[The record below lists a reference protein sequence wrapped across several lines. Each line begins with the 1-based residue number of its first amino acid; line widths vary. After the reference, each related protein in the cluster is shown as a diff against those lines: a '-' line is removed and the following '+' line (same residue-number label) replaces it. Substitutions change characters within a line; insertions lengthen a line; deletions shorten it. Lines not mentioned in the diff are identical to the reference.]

1 MKINKAIISTIFISI
16 LFSVVISS
24 KVSAHHSFNSEFEA
38 DLVGE
43 VEGVV
48 RRVIWANPHIH
59 YFVETT
65 FPDRSSEIWSLD
77 PPGNLA
83 SYRRENWT
91 RETIQ
96 VGDTVKAIG
105 NLGRGG
111 SKKLYALCITLESG
125 RQIGRCVTPSSEAEI
140 TADPT
145 IDYTIKTNDY
155 DVDISGFWTSR
166 YKFRVTVD
174 DFEPSPMPHTPES
187 AAIYASRQY
196 GDDPALRCKPVGLP
210 RLFGSPYAMQV
221 VDAGTHYL
229 MIYLQENAP
238 RWVYMDG
245 RAPLVDQP
253 LSTMGFS
260 IGHWEDRTLIIETS
274 HLLPAWL
281 DGSGYAMS
289 GGDDTRIVERWTIA
303 EDGLSI
309 DRTMTIYDA
318 LYTQPLIR
326 TRGSQRGDDQ
336 ELLESPACDSTSFY
350 NEMLER
356 GELEA
361 LLQNSIQEEQL

>member
-1 MKINKAIISTIFISI
+1 MSINKVIIFAALITTALTVS
-16 LFSVVISS
+16 ISS
-24 KVSAHHSFNSEFEA
+24 QVVAHHSFNSEFEA
-38 DLVGE
+38 DLEGE

-59 YFVETT
+59 YFVEMTL
-65 FPDRSSEIWSLD
+65 PDGYSEIWSLD

-96 VGDTVKAIG
+96 AGDTVRATG
-105 NLGRGG
+105 NLARDGA
-111 SKKLYALCITLESG
+111 KKLYPLCITLESG
-125 RQIGRCVTPSSEAEI
+125 RRLGRCVSPSNETEV
-140 TADPT
+140 TADPS

-155 DVDISGFWTSR
+155 AVDISGFWTNR

-196 GDDPALRCKPVGLP
+196 GDDPALRCVPPGLP
-210 RLFGSPYAMQV
+210 RLFGSPYPMQV

-229 MIYLQENAP
+229 VVALQGNTP
-238 RWVYMDG
+238 RWVYMNG
-245 RAPLVDQP
+245 RGPLADQP
-253 LSTMGFS
+253 LSSMGFS
-260 IGHWEDRTLIIETS
+260 EGHWEDRTLVIETT

-303 EDGLSI
+303 DDGLSI
-309 DRTMTIYDA
+309 DRTMTIHDA
-318 LYTQPLIR
+318 LYTQPLVR
-326 TRGSQRGDDQ
+326 TRGSQRADDE

-350 NEMLER
+350 SEMLER
-356 GELEA
+356 GELET
-361 LLQNSIQEEQL
+361 LFQNSIQE

>member
-1 MKINKAIISTIFISI
+1 MKINKVIIPAALIISVFTA
-16 LFSVVISS
+16 LFSSNVI
-24 KVSAHHSFNSEFEA
+24 AHHSFNSEFEA
-38 DLVGE
+38 ELEGE
-43 VEGVV
+43 VEGIV

-59 YFVETT
+59 YFVEMTM
-65 FPDRSSEIWSLD
+65 PDGSSEIWSLD

-96 VGDTVKAIG
+96 EGDVVRAVG

-111 SKKLYALCITLESG
+111 AKKLYALCITLESG
-125 RQIGRCVTPSSEAEI
+125 RQIGRCVTPGSETEI
-140 TADPT
+140 TADPN

-155 DVDISGFWTSR
+155 DVDISGLWTSR

-174 DFEPSPMPHTPES
+174 DFEPRPMPHTPES
-187 AAIYASRQY
+187 AAIYAARQY
-196 GDDPALRCKPVGLP
+196 GDDPALRCTPVGLP

-245 RAPLVDQP
+245 RGPLADQP

-260 IGHWEDRTLIIETS
+260 VGRWEDRTLVIETT
-274 HLLPAWL
+274 HLLPGWL

-289 GGDDTRIVERWTIA
+289 GGVETSIVERWTIA
-303 EDGLSI
+303 DDGLSI
-309 DRTMTIYDA
+309 DRTMTIYDV
-318 LYTQPLIR
+318 LYTQPLVR
-326 TRGSQRGDDQ
+326 TRGSQRGDGQ
-336 ELLESPACDSTSFY
+336 ELLESPACDSTAFY
-350 NEMLER
+350 NEMLGR
-356 GELEA
+356 GELET
-361 LLQNSIQEEQL
+361 LFQN

>member
-1 MKINKAIISTIFISI
+1 MKINKIIPTILITI

-24 KVSAHHSFNSEFEA
+24 KVTAHHSFNSEFEA
-38 DLVGE
+38 DLEGE

-59 YFVETT
+59 YFVEMTL
-65 FPDRSSEIWSLD
+65 PDGSNEIWSLD

-96 VGDTVKAIG
+96 EGDTVRARG
-105 NLGRGG
+105 NLGRDGA
-111 SKKLYALCITLESG
+111 KKLYALCITLESG
-125 RQIGRCVTPSSEAEI
+125 RQIGRCVTASSETEV
-140 TADPT
+140 TADPA

-155 DVDISGFWTSR
+155 NVDISGFWTNR

-196 GDDPALRCKPVGLP
+196 GDDPALRCVPVGLP
-210 RLFGSPYAMQV
+210 RLFGSPYAMQI

-238 RWVYMDG
+238 RWVYMDN
-245 RAPLVDQP
+245 RDPFVDQP

-260 IGHWEDRTLIIETS
+260 VGRWEGRTLVIETS
-274 HLLPAWL
+274 HLLPGWL

-309 DRTMTIYDA
+309 DRSMTIYDS

-336 ELLESPACDSTSFY
+336 ELLESPACDPTSFY

-356 GELEA
+356 GELET
-361 LLQNSIQEEQL
+361 LLQNSMQE